1 MLSPLLLGCKTCS
14 RTLCVLRRAYRR
26 CGACAGSAPF
36 DQHARALHA
45 RGGLLLP
52 PPRGRRADRPR
63 DWTRDKH
70 AGWRGGRSVLLLA
83 ARRCA
88 PLLANVAFAG
98 VDAAFQT
105 AAHCHVFLHATSV
118 LAPPAT
124 RDAAVAF
131 VLSATAL
138 LVTELRRGRT
148 PDRVT
153 CPSED
158 LTVRIGEV
166 IDKGNLPVSLKSGL
180 KRVWNQTSGGQFYTD
195 FTSASGAGVRA
206 KHEEEFEAA
215 TGDLLAAAVRKDIAI
230 HGLRACGLASC
241 DKREARGS
249 QQFLF
254 VLD

>member
-1 MLSPLLLGCKTCS
+1 MFCAELIGAAVPALEARLSTG
-14 RTLCVLRRAYRR
+14 TLARCTPEEDLFFRRRVDDVLTARVIGHVTSTPV
-26 CGACAGSAPF
+26 GAAVVPSSA
-36 DQHARALHA
+36 R
-45 RGGLLLP
+45 
-52 PPRGRRADRPR
+52 
-63 DWTRDKH
+63 
-70 AGWRGGRSVLLLA
+70 
-83 ARRCA
+83 A

-105 AAHCHVFLHATSV
+105 AAHCLVFLHAASV

-124 RDAAVAF
+124 RDATVAF

-153 CPSED
+153 GPSED
-158 LTVRIGEV
+158 LAVRIGEV
-166 IDKGNLPVSLKSGL
+166 IHKGNLPVSLKSGL
-180 KRVWNQTSGGQFYTD
+180 KRVWNQTSGGQFYAD

-206 KHEEEFEAA
+206 KHKEEFEAA